1 MKEKQKEM
9 MMKEN
14 KTSFTAGFNWP
25 KPNSIIFL
33 TLSLLR
39 NKILS
44 KPNFP
49 YSQPVPLYEFRVTM
63 PCYYSPSFLSLQE
76 LSLLPPNAS
85 GFTASL

>member
-1 MKEKQKEM
+1 MKEKQKEI

-14 KTSFTAGFNWP
+14 KSSFTARFNWQNA
-25 KPNSIIFL
+25 NSIIFL

-49 YSQPVPLYEFRVTM
+49 YSQPVPLCVFQTIRF
-63 PCYYSPSFLSLQE
+63 CYYPPSFLSLQE
-76 LSLLPPNAS
+76 LFFLAPNAS
-85 GFTASL
+85 DFTASL